1 MDKATSMLRD
11 EQQRELIA
19 QMDSEFGVNEGNSE
33 EIKDDADN
41 SEIEM
46 EEFGSNGLD
55 NSNDNSWLNSLAIY

>member
-1 MDKATSMLRD
+1 MLRD